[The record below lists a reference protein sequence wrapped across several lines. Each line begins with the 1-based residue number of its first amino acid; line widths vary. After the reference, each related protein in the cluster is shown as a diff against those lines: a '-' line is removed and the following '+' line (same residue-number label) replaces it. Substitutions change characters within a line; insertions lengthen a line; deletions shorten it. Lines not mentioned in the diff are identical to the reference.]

1 MFTLGNFLTL
11 STFGESH
18 GLAYGGIITNFPAG
32 LEVDFEKVQY
42 QLDRRKPGQSSI
54 VTQRKESDTVVF
66 QSGIFEGK
74 TTGTPI
80 GFIVKNENQKS
91 QDYSHIADAYRPS
104 HADFTYDQKFGLRD
118 YRGGGKSS
126 ARETVNWV
134 AAGALARQILPA
146 DVEISAYVSS
156 VGEIFCEKPYQD
168 LDLSK
173 TDESD
178 VRCPD
183 PATAEKM
190 IAKIKE
196 IKKEGNTIGGTIMCV
211 IKNLPAGIGEPV
223 FGKLQAE
230 LAKAMLN
237 INAAKGFEYGS
248 GFCGAK
254 MTGKEHNDLFNSDF
268 STKTNL
274 SGGIQGGISNGMDV
288 YFRVAFKPVATLLRP
303 QESVDRDGNMVTVE
317 GKGRHDACVLPRAV
331 PIVENLAA
339 FVLADLYLI
348 NKLRRL

>member
-1 MFTLGNFLTL
+1 MFILGNFLTL

-80 GFIVKNENQKS
+80 GFIIKNENQKS

-339 FVLADLYLI
+339 FVLADLYVI

>member
-18 GLAYGGIITNFPAG
+18 GIAYGGIITNFPAG
-32 LEVDFEKVQY
+32 LKVG
-42 QLDRRKPGQSSI
+42 LDKIQNELNRRKPGQSAI
-54 VTQRKESDTVVF
+54 VTQRKESDTVRF
-66 QSGIFEGK
+66 LSGIFEGK

-80 GFIVKNENQKS
+80 GYIIENENQKS
-91 QDYSHIADAYRPS
+91 KDYDHIAKAYRPS
-104 HADFTYDQKFGLRD
+104 HADFTYDQKFGIRD

-134 AAGALARQILPA
+134 VAGTLAKQLLP
-146 DVEISAYVSS
+146 EIEINAYVSS
-156 VGEIFCEKPYQD
+156 VGDIFCEKPYQE
-168 LDLSK
+168 LDFSK
-173 TDESD
+173 TESNE

-183 PATAEKM
+183 QQTAEKM
-190 IAKIKE
+190 ISKIKE
-196 IKKEGNTIGGTIMCV
+196 IKKDGNTIGGTVTCV
-211 IKNLPAGIGEPV
+211 IKNVPAGIGEPV

-230 LAKAMLN
+230 LAKAMMN

-248 GFCGAK
+248 GFCGAR
-254 MTGKEHNDLFNSDF
+254 MTGKEHNDLFNEDF

-274 SGGIQGGISNGMDV
+274 SGGIQGGISNGMDI
-288 YFRVAFKPVATLLRP
+288 YFRVAFKPVATVLRP
-303 QESVDRDGNMVTVE
+303 QESIDSEGNPVTVE
-317 GKGRHDACVLPRAV
+317 GKGRHDPCVVPRAV

-348 NKLRRL
+348 NKIRKI

>member
-1 MFTLGNFLTL
+1 MFNLGNFLTL
-11 STFGESH
+11 CTFGESH
-18 GLAYGGIITNFPAG
+18 GPAYGGIITNFPAG
-32 LEVDFEKVQY
+32 VSADLEMVQH
-42 QLDRRKPGQSSI
+42 QLDRRKPGQSNI
-54 VTQRKESDTVVF
+54 VTQRKESDKVQF
-66 QSGIFEGK
+66 LSGIFDGQ

-80 GFIVKNENQKS
+80 GFIIENHNQKS
-91 QDYSHIADAYRPS
+91 GDYEHLAHSYRPS
-104 HADFTYDQKFGLRD
+104 HADFTYDRKFGIRD
-118 YRGGGKSS
+118 HRGGGKSS

-134 AAGALARQILPA
+134 VAGSLARQILPA
-146 DVEISAYVSS
+146 EVTIEAYVSS
-156 VGEIFCEKPYQD
+156 VGDIFCEKPYQD

-183 PATAEKM
+183 PVTAEKM
-190 IAKIKE
+190 ISRIKE
-196 IKKEGNTIGGTIMCV
+196 IKKEGNTIGGTITCV
-211 IKNLPAGIGEPV
+211 IRNMPAGIGEPV

-248 GFCGAK
+248 GFCGAR
-254 MTGKEHNDLFNSDF
+254 MTGKEHNDLFNEDF

-274 SGGIQGGISNGMDV
+274 SGGIQGGISNGMDI
-288 YFRVAFKPVATLLRP
+288 YFRVAFKPVATLLRN
-303 QESVDRDGNMVTVE
+303 QQSVDRHGNTVTVE
-317 GKGRHDACVLPRAV
+317 GRGRHDACVLPRAV

-348 NKLRRL
+348 NKLRKI